1 MAENPLYLGL
11 DLSPE
16 YTQLSYYKMDEGV
29 PESISHSE
37 SRDTYLLPNIMFYT
51 DKYKDGTGSKDD
63 KGWSVGATASGKR
76 FKEDGMVVDHIY
88 QKTLADGD
96 TEVFGTVYKAKT
108 LLVKMLLLHIREF
121 TNRFES
127 YEIKKLVVSIADA
140 DIHIIKAVQGLQKA
154 LHLQDEAFEIV
165 SHVDSG
171 LYYIFNQ
178 PESLRNNSVVLFDF
192 NSSGLDYYRIDMTH
206 NKSPELAEV
215 LHQNLKEKLT
225 FSAFK
230 KDEEELDE
238 QFAGICRE
246 LLAEPYVS
254 AVFLTGIGF
263 ADNWLKESASVLCQ
277 GRRVFV
283 GQNIYSKGAC
293 YRAFGDIH
301 SKAIGRYLIKSEYT
315 VGWDIG
321 INLNDENDTFVPI
334 TRGGQEWFHT
344 KGKLFLFLDDTNRIE
359 LVYRNILTGDCEKES
374 IEIHGLPKRPP
385 KTTKISLEAEF
396 YSAEKGAVVI
406 RDEGFG
412 TLYPTTNKIYRK
424 EFDLKWEK

>member
-1 MAENPLYLGL
+1 
-11 DLSPE
+11 
-16 YTQLSYYKMDEGV
+16 
-29 PESISHSE
+29 
-37 SRDTYLLPNIMFYT
+37 
-51 DKYKDGTGSKDD
+51 
-63 KGWSVGATASGKR
+63 
-76 FKEDGMVVDHIY
+76 
-88 QKTLADGD
+88 
-96 TEVFGTVYKAKT
+96 
-108 LLVKMLLLHIREF
+108 
-121 TNRFES
+121 
-127 YEIKKLVVSIADA
+127 
-140 DIHIIKAVQGLQKA
+140 
-154 LHLQDEAFEIV
+154 
-165 SHVDSG
+165 
-171 LYYIFNQ
+171 
-178 PESLRNNSVVLFDF
+178 VLFDF